1 MPGKALIESIGL
13 HFCIFLFKDVNIS
26 TCVSGRGQLIIG
38 DYEGMIFMLSR
49 QFQLWSFNAYQIRV
63 SHLFMMKQSN
73 LLISI
78 GVSVKIDPFMRRGI
92 NWIS

>member
-1 MPGKALIESIGL
+1 MIV
-13 HFCIFLFKDVNIS
+13 FIFLQGVNIS

-38 DYEGMIFMLSR
+38 DYEGMIFLLSR
-49 QFQLWSFNAYQIRV
+49 QFQLTSFNAYQIRV

-78 GVSVKIDPFMRRGI
+78 GVS
-92 NWIS
+92 